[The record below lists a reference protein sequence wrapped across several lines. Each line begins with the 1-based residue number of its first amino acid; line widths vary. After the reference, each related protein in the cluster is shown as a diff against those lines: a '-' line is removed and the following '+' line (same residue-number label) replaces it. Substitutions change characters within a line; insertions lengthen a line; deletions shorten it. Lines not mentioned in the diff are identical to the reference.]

1 MPSVSQAD
9 EGRSD
14 SREGDL
20 GVLGE
25 HGRHDARDNV
35 PGDEMR
41 SYQWLTEDD
50 MGWSWTH
57 SLVWSVAVMSM
68 NTFLVSRVILESAE
82 ERGTDQGGEM

>member
-1 MPSVSQAD
+1 MKGISVYSANMVVMMHATMSL
-9 EGRSD
+9 EI
-14 SREGDL
+14 
-20 GVLGE
+20 
-25 HGRHDARDNV
+25 
-35 PGDEMR
+35 EMR

-82 ERGTDQGGEM
+82 ERGTDQGGDM